1 MRVYSKKFIIY
12 SYDDNLSIEWIV
24 QQDRV
29 SLEKF
34 FNNYNVEIVEDE
46 EEEE

>member
-12 SYDDNLSIEWIV
+12 SYDENLSIEWIV

-46 EEEE
+46 GDE

>member
-29 SLEKF
+29 SLKKF
-34 FNNYNVEIVEDE
+34 FNNYDVEIVEDDE
-46 EEEE
+46 EE

>member
-24 QQDRV
+24 QQDKV

-46 EEEE
+46 GDE

>member
-46 EEEE
+46 GDE